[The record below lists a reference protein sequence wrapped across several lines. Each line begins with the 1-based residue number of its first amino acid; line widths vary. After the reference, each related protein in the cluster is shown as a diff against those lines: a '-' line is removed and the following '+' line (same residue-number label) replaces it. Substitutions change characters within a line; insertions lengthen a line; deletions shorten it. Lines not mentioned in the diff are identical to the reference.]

1 MTTRRL
7 LYAALAL
14 LALLHQDAWNW
25 DTLSWTLGLPAGLF
39 HHIAF
44 CLAVSTVMAALL
56 RLDRTS
62 DPDRDQ

>member
-25 DTLSWTLGLPAGLF
+25 DTLRWTLGLPTGLLY
-39 HHIAF
+39 HIVF
-44 CLAVSTVMAALL
+44 CLAVAAVMAALV
-56 RLDRTS
+56 RLDRES
-62 DPDRDQ
+62 DPDSD